1 MQSVQIYGE
10 VIVKLLKTWLTPLR
24 AFARMK
30 IALFTALTLVLIG
43 IKAEASCGLNR
54 GGARFAMDA
63 PEAEVMRALAVLA
76 IVILLAN
83 IWAFREFARRRA
95 RLNHDILDLLRDPN
109 IPESVKA
116 ALAQKYGQLS

>member
-43 IKAEASCGLNR
+43 IRRK
-54 GGARFAMDA
+54 
-63 PEAEVMRALAVLA
+63 RA
-76 IVILLAN
+76 
-83 IWAFREFARRRA
+83 
-95 RLNHDILDLLRDPN
+95 
-109 IPESVKA
+109 A
-116 ALAQKYGQLS
+116 A